1 MTETLENKTQCL
13 INPLDLK
20 HLKIE
25 FLNSAYTVAL
35 TDMDG
40 NEHLKGYGNTIED
53 AINDL
58 HQSLM

>member
-1 MTETLENKTQCL
+1 MENETQCL

-25 FLNSAYTVAL
+25 FLNSEYTVAL

-40 NEHLKGYGNTIED
+40 NEILKGYGSTIED
-53 AINDL
+53 AINYL